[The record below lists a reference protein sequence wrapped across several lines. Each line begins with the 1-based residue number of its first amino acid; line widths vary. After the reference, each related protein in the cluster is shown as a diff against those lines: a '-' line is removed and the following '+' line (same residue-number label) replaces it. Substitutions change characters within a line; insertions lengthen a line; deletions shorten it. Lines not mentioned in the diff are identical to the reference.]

1 MRPYRLNSLRRAN
14 QSLTWLGCFQ
24 TKSNIKVSNLLN
36 LNGRT
41 IIVTGASSGIGR
53 ETAILLGAV
62 GARLILVGRSKQRL
76 EETREAIGDSQ
87 HVIEELDLDKLDI
100 IPNWLTQV
108 ANRNGPIGGLVHC
121 AGIQKTLPLRVITH
135 QSIES
140 IFRTNVFS
148 ALMLAKGFRQRTVR
162 AQESSLIFISSVMG
176 LTGAAAFSE
185 YSATKGA
192 LIAMTRSLAIELAS
206 EGVRVN
212 CVAPGCVQTKM
223 LEDIKSVV
231 SPKHFSDIELNHPLG
246 FGTPKDVAQAIAF
259 LLSPNSRWITGT
271 TLTIDGGYTAK

>member
-1 MRPYRLNSLRRAN
+1 M
-14 QSLTWLGCFQ
+14 
-24 TKSNIKVSNLLN
+24 SNLLN